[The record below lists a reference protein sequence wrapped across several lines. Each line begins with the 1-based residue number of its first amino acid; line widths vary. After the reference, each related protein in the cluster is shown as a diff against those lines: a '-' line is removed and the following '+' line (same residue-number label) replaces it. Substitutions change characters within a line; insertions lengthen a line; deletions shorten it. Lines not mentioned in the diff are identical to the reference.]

1 MLFAP
6 EVFEELNAVFTTP
19 ATTDLDLPEPVN
31 AFFFAVYV
39 TDISIADAVLQS
51 ITAEVED
58 TFIVLLI
65 PSVLLKL
72 RY

>member
-1 MLFAP
+1 MAL
-6 EVFEELNAVFTTP
+6 VF
-19 ATTDLDLPEPVN
+19 PEPVF
-31 AFFFAVYV
+31 AFFFAVYA
-39 TDISIADAVLQS
+39 TDISIADVVLQS
-51 ITAEVED
+51 ITAEVEA